1 MPIHRWSNVNPVV
14 LRSSGSDVAEH
25 RCGFRRRSDRP
36 LASAMTGMID
46 SWRERDVLNIQWETG
61 REVARS
67 GYFAASGNESGE
79 LTDPFSN
86 T

>member
-1 MPIHRWSNVNPVV
+1 
-14 LRSSGSDVAEH
+14 
-25 RCGFRRRSDRP
+25 
-36 LASAMTGMID
+36 MTGMID